1 MSQVAIRSKITTALA
16 TWAASK
22 SPALT
27 IAREN
32 QPFTKP
38 ANYGTFVELV
48 VIPADTFTSTLDG
61 TGRRFLG
68 EVIINIWTKDGQ
80 GTAIAESLAEE
91 IALLFPVVPKNLLP
105 VSVET
110 WPTLKRSMQ
119 VDEGYR
125 VSTVCFNYRAEF

>member
-1 MSQVAIRSKITTALA
+1 MSQVAIRSKLTQALA

-22 SPALT
+22 TPALT

-32 QPFTKP
+32 QPFAKP
-38 ANYGTFVELV
+38 INYGTFLELSI
-48 VIPADTFTSTLDG
+48 IPADTATSTLDG

-68 EVIINIWTKDGQ
+68 EVIINIWAKDGV
-80 GTAIAESLAEE
+80 GTGVTETLADE
-91 IALLFPVVPKNLLP
+91 IAQLFPRVPLNHLP
-105 VSVET
+105 VVIES

-125 VSTVCFNYRAEF
+125 VSTVCFNYRAEY

>member
-1 MSQVAIRSKITTALA
+1 MSQVAIRSKVTTALA
-16 TWAASK
+16 AWAAAK

-38 ANYGTFVELV
+38 INYGTFLELT

-68 EVIINIWTKDGQ
+68 EVIINVWTNDGI
-80 GTAIAESLAEE
+80 GTGVAEALAEE
-91 IALLFPVVPKNLLP
+91 IAQLFPRVPLNYLP
-105 VSVET
+105 VVIES
-110 WPTLKRSMQ
+110 WPTLKRSIMM
-119 VDEGYR
+119 DEGYR
-125 VSTVCFNYRAEF
+125 VSTVCFNYRAEY